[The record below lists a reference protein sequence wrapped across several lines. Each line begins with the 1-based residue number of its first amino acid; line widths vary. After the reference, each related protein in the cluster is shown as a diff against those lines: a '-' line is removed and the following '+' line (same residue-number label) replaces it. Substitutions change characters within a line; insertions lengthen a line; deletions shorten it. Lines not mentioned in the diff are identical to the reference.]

1 MILQTSSMTEP
12 QRVAV
17 AIAYSL
23 LDNWDERITDLKSDI
38 ADHTTVEVDE
48 DFTNEVILAM
58 YDLRITI

>member
-1 MILQTSSMTEP
+1 MTEP